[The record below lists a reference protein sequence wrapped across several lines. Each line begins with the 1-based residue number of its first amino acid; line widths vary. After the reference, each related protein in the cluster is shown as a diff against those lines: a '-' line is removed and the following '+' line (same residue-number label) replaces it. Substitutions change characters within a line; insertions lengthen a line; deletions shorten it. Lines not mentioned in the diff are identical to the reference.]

1 LRSTFVS
8 NRKTCY
14 TKRHVLGG
22 VLRSGRT
29 ARRLAA
35 GAVLLACA
43 VVVVGPAG
51 ADADQAITITGPA
64 TVVEGGSAFYTIS
77 LEDGSDDDATVDV
90 AAAAL
95 ADTSTLDFSAT
106 PSKVTVKKGDST
118 NFTVVATGDTLDEDD
133 TEGFTVSLSNAV
145 RGTIEGGG
153 SLTTRIT
160 DDDGPP
166 EVSAFDGTEV
176 TEGNTTINLNVVLS
190 KPSGKQVTIRYGLG
204 QGGTATSGADF
215 AIQPDTLT
223 FPACKTNTSCV
234 TSRPIPI
241 QIKQD
246 ALAEADETVFINLF
260 EHTNVETGGVEK
272 TQAKVT
278 IKDDNDAVPKP
289 TLSSPSINE
298 GNSATVDLTFE
309 ASLPAPHPATTFNFR
324 TVAGSADGSDYEIQS
339 GSKNFPA
346 NSSTVAGAVTK
357 VPITIKVKGDLL
369 DELDETFKVELLTT
383 GTTEEKVAEGM
394 GTIKNDDN
402 NSKLSISDATGDEP
416 GTMEFTVTLAP
427 VSGREVKVSWASA
440 DGTATAPSDYGSG
453 SGLLTFAP
461 GETTKTIDV
470 AVAGDA
476 INEENETLKVVLT
489 DPTGVPPNNVTDAEG
504 AGTIVDKNAPPTLSI
519 SDTTAREGE
528 GATFTVTLAGTTLRT
543 VTVRFSTAD
552 GSATAGSDYSARTG
566 SLTFAP
572 GEKSKS
578 IAVTVVDDAL
588 SEPLETFAVV
598 LDDAVNAAIT
608 KSRGS
613 ATIEASDRADAPVT
627 PTPPTNR
634 PTAKPTAVLVP
645 RMILGPRLVLIGANG
660 IAKMQVSCQKVS
672 PIVCAGSVE
681 LERAAKPLLKLGKKT
696 FSVKRGTKAFA
707 SIKLSARAITLLRKN
722 KSLRVKVIVQ
732 VKTTTKTMKVSPG
745 IITLKATT
753 ALLKAK
759 PKSAAPAQPQVI
771 VDP

>member
-1 LRSTFVS
+1 
-8 NRKTCY
+8 
-14 TKRHVLGG
+14 
-22 VLRSGRT
+22 
-29 ARRLAA
+29 
-35 GAVLLACA
+35 
-43 VVVVGPAG
+43 
-51 ADADQAITITGPA
+51 
-64 TVVEGGSAFYTIS
+64 
-77 LEDGSDDDATVDV
+77 
-90 AAAAL
+90 
-95 ADTSTLDFSAT
+95 
-106 PSKVTVKKGDST
+106 
-118 NFTVVATGDTLDEDD
+118 
-133 TEGFTVSLSNAV
+133 
-145 RGTIEGGG
+145 
-153 SLTTRIT
+153 
-160 DDDGPP
+160 
-166 EVSAFDGTEV
+166 
-176 TEGNTTINLNVVLS
+176 
-190 KPSGKQVTIRYGLG
+190 
-204 QGGTATSGADF
+204 
-215 AIQPDTLT
+215 
-223 FPACKTNTSCV
+223 
-234 TSRPIPI
+234 
-241 QIKQD
+241 
-246 ALAEADETVFINLF
+246 
-260 EHTNVETGGVEK
+260 
-272 TQAKVT
+272 
-278 IKDDNDAVPKP
+278 
-289 TLSSPSINE
+289 
-298 GNSATVDLTFE
+298 
-309 ASLPAPHPATTFNFR
+309 
-324 TVAGSADGSDYEIQS
+324 
-339 GSKNFPA
+339 
-346 NSSTVAGAVTK
+346 
-357 VPITIKVKGDLL
+357 
-369 DELDETFKVELLTT
+369 
-383 GTTEEKVAEGM
+383 
-394 GTIKNDDN
+394 
-402 NSKLSISDATGDEP
+402 
-416 GTMEFTVTLAP
+416 
-427 VSGREVKVSWASA
+427 VKVSWASA